1 MRLTIKTKL
10 IASFAVILTLT
21 AGSGYMAM
29 QSLQDANEDFHQF
42 VSGPFAQVQTSRAMR
57 ESLTDVRRLV
67 NRAYITNDLAERA
80 KYVEAF
86 DTRIAELEAYR
97 EQLLSHVD
105 DASRE
110 QHASLTA
117 DMAEFADTARRAL
130 ELSNAA
136 DSEAPGTVLEATEQV
151 FTAFL
156 ADAARLSEG
165 LRNLGEPSAD
175 SGQGVHSAVP
185 MRDLVRA
192 LSLAETVS
200 TSAMTARISTID
212 AAARPSPE
220 HTRAQVEHAEQQVAA
235 VEAALAELKAIPL
248 VSRNLMA
255 LVPDLN
261 TSWTAASAALR
272 AQLDSAL
279 ELREYAALEMLSKG
293 LLPVSER
300 LDGQLAQISNDS
312 DAAAAAKSAETEAS
326 YVQMRNKLVAIVLA
340 AIAIGAAA
348 ALWMAISIS
357 RGLNRSV
364 KAAEAIGRGDLT
376 TELDARGA
384 DDIGDL
390 MRAMKAMTENLRR
403 IVGDVISS
411 SGQVAAGSQQSS
423 ATAEQLSQGSTEQAA
438 ATEEASA
445 AMEQMAANIRQ
456 NAENAAQTEKIA
468 GQASLNA
475 EKTGKAVANSVDAM
489 RTIADKI
496 QIVQEI
502 ARQTDLLALNAAIEA
517 ARAGQHGKG
526 FAVVA
531 SEVRK
536 LAERSQLASTEIGE
550 LSASTLGIS
559 EEAGRMLQDL
569 VPDIQRTAELV
580 GEISAACREQNAGA
594 EQINQAIQQLDEV
607 TQQNAAAANEMSA
620 TAEQLSAQAAML
632 NERAGFFVL
641 SRDAAAA
648 TTPAA
653 ARSEDELDR
662 QMQTE
667 MATRAPRKPAAAPVK
682 RAAARVRPAQ
692 SGPAAEGGFDLDLG
706 GAGDEAGFERLSA

>member
-21 AGSGYMAM
+21 AGSGYMGM
-29 QSLQDANEDFHQF
+29 QSLREANEDFEQL
-42 VSGPFAQVQTSRAMR
+42 VNGPFAQVQSGRAIR
-57 ESLTDVRRLV
+57 HGLTDIRRLV
-67 NRAYITNDLAERA
+67 NRAYITSDTAERE
-80 KYVEAF
+80 KYVQAF
-86 DTRIAELEAYR
+86 ETRLAELETHR
-97 EQLLSHVD
+97 EKLFSHFN
-105 DASRE
+105 AAERE
-110 QHASLTA
+110 TYGSLTA
-117 DMAEFADTARRAL
+117 DLAEFKDVARQAL
-130 ELSNAA
+130 ELVNAA
-136 DSEAPGTVLEATEQV
+136 DSEAPGTVLDATDQV
-151 FTAFL
+151 FAAFL
-156 ADAARLSEG
+156 TDAARLSQG
-165 LRNLGEPSAD
+165 LRDLGASG
-175 SGQGVHSAVP
+175 GQGVHSAVP
-185 MRDLVRA
+185 MQDLVRA
-192 LSLAETVS
+192 MSLAETIS

-220 HTRAQVEHAEQQVAA
+220 HTRAQVEQAEQRAAA
-235 VEAALAELKAIPL
+235 VDAALAELKAIPL
-248 VSRNLMA
+248 VSRNFMA

-272 AQLDSAL
+272 AQLDAAL
-279 ELREYAALEMLSKG
+279 ELHEYTALRMLSTG
-293 LLPVSER
+293 LVPLGDK
-300 LDGQLAQISNDS
+300 LDAQLAQISTAA
-312 DAAAAAKSAETEAS
+312 DASAATQEATAMAD
-326 YVQMRNKLVAIVLA
+326 YQKMRTTLIAIILA

-348 ALWMAISIS
+348 ALWMSISIS

-376 TELDARGA
+376 TEIDARGA
-384 DDIGDL
+384 DELGDL

-632 NERAGFFVL
+632 NERAAFFVL

-648 TTPAA
+648 ATPATS
-653 ARSEDELDR
+653 REEELDR

-667 MATRAPRKPAAAPVK
+667 MATRAPRKPAAAAPK
-682 RAAARVRPAQ
+682 RASAKARPAQ
-692 SGPAAEGGFDLDLG
+692 SGAAGEGGFDLDLG
-706 GAGDEAGFERLSA
+706 AAGDEAGFERLSA